1 MTEQTQTT
9 AVAQVVTDA
18 TPVKINGIVPTVN
31 PSVFQLI
38 LRSENTKPSASGS
51 GPEGFDMFMS
61 TYAQNNV
68 EKRVKYHSVDANF
81 LEAYGLAEVTR
92 DNTGKL
98 LNVELENVDPVSGEM
113 LSGAVELNSLLRV
126 KDIKNPINGN
136 SIVPEKLPEHRL
148 VITETFKQKFN
159 KDSNGMITWSQKP
172 KQNPSTKEVLCN
184 QGKPI
189 YRNVDLTFD
198 MSKEDVYIK
207 HDGTEPMAATSE
219 DPFAN
224 GTPDGLMG

>member
-1 MTEQTQTT
+1 MTEQTQST

-18 TPVKINGIVPTVN
+18 TPVKLHGIVPTIN
-31 PSVFQLI
+31 PNVFQLV

-51 GPEGFDMFMS
+51 GPEGFSMFMS
-61 TYAQNNV
+61 TYSQNNV
-68 EKRVKYHSVDANF
+68 EKRVKYHAVDANF
-81 LEAYGLAEVTR
+81 LEGYGLAEVTR
-92 DNTGKL
+92 DNKNKIT
-98 LNVELENVDPVSGEM
+98 NVELHDVDPVSGEM
-113 LSGAVELNSLLRV
+113 ISGNKELNSLQRV

-136 SIVPEKLPEHRL
+136 SILPERLPEHRL
-148 VITETFKQKFN
+148 VINETFKQKFN
-159 KDSNGMITWSQKP
+159 KDGSGIITWSQKP

-207 HDGTEPMAATSE
+207 HDGTEPMTQTSA